1 MSDFKIYRFTDKT
14 DKGVYCE
21 NVWRS
26 LFKISS
32 KTDLGQPMLIRI
44 CSSPPNPYF
53 SPGSTMILPFP
64 QAI

>member
-1 MSDFKIYRFTDKT
+1 MTTEAVLNRLLSY
-14 DKGVYCE
+14 YE

-53 SPGSTMILPFP
+53 SPGSTMIFPFSSSNLVRSS
-64 QAI
+64 